1 MEKLPKAVSEAK
13 DAGNEILELTGE
25 DKTYYFT
32 QPGKKDMERFLG
44 TAAKGKLAM
53 AAQNLVMEK
62 ALCPS
67 AEELKLEFEAMP
79 GRMVALNNAL
89 QTAIGLNEEFGVKK
103 L

>member
-1 MEKLPKAVSEAK
+1 MEKLPKVVIEAK
-13 DAGNEILELTGE
+13 EAGKEILELSGE
-25 DKTYYFT
+25 EKIYYFEK
-32 QPGKKDMERFLG
+32 PGKKDMERFLAS
-44 TAAKGKLAM
+44 AAKGKLAM

-62 ALCPS
+62 ALVPS
-67 AEELKLEFEAMP
+67 AEELKAEFEAMP